1 MQAFE
6 LRDVAQAQ
14 REQKR
19 RMFVGDSMRSD
30 TEIRCTG
37 ALSCASRGTPLHI
50 QRLKNV
56 RINFLYAFH
65 RAKRSDLSNF
75 DFAVVLDRVH
85 LFDVFRLIMAAFAK

>member
-1 MQAFE
+1 MS
-6 LRDVAQAQ
+6 L
-14 REQKR
+14 KR
-19 RMFVGDSMRSD
+19 NENKNEGCSQEIPCGLTRKSD
-30 TEIRCTG
+30 